1 MNSLELIKFYDK
13 DSYIQSLCSW
23 LSDSKIKQKALKG
36 LVGGLK
42 YLVPSVLFS
51 RLNNNFCFVVE
62 NKEVAF
68 SFYYNLKKILNK
80 KNVFLFPSLG
90 YKYYGSEKVENSN
103 VVLRGEVLSL
113 IQERER
119 EKKIIITY
127 PEAIFERVV
136 GKTQLSSQTLNLAL
150 GDEISY
156 LELESKLMSFGF
168 EQSDFIEEVGQ
179 YSIRGQVFDLYSF
192 AYSLPFRI
200 TFNENKIT
208 KISTFDIETQLS
220 VERKNQITIL
230 TNPSSINK
238 NSENVSLFE
247 YLDESFIVWV
257 QSKKDCALKIES
269 LYGKTKEA
277 YAGLSSKTDIVLSS
291 PPEKLF
297 INKKV
302 FNGCLDKFISV
313 DFGVFKTKKSVD
325 VEQTEASSESETLVS
340 SETTETNVTTTGG
353 NTVKSSEAITYE
365 ISDIYNESIEA
376 GMVEILNT
384 AGFELIDGGDL
395 DLEEQIETLK
405 ADYGEKG
412 KLSKAVQKSIKKN
425 IASEEISFY
434 IQGIFKIGSQEVD
447 AATGLKVVNVSVV
460 SAKMMH
466 KKEGKK
472 FWKTVA
478 TVAGNQRKGKGTT
491 YDEAI
496 NNAIRLCA
504 QSVAKQMVQKVNAK
518 GIK

>member
-1 MNSLELIKFYDK
+1 MKIIIFKFILLIIFFFNTSNLRAFEEVGKGTVSIATVESFEEKKELIISEAKQIACKDALKKYVSTFTIDK
-13 DSYIQSLCSW
+13 KKNYEKIKANVEKNFINYMVCDKIIDESLDTSANKYTIIVKANIDETKINQA
-23 LSDSKIKQKALKG
+23 LIEVSAIANASSDEASDIVLLMFSAKTKSIKQKDD
-36 LVGGLK
+36 
-42 YLVPSVLFS
+42 
-51 RLNNNFCFVVE
+51 
-62 NKEVAF
+62 
-68 SFYYNLKKILNK
+68 
-80 KNVFLFPSLG
+80 
-90 YKYYGSEKVENSN
+90 KV
-103 VVLRGEVLSL
+103 
-113 IQERER
+113 
-119 EKKIIITY
+119 
-127 PEAIFERVV
+127 
-136 GKTQLSSQTLNLAL
+136 
-150 GDEISY
+150 
-156 LELESKLMSFGF
+156 
-168 EQSDFIEEVGQ
+168 
-179 YSIRGQVFDLYSF
+179 
-192 AYSLPFRI
+192 
-200 TFNENKIT
+200 T
-208 KISTFDIETQLS
+208 K
-220 VERKNQITIL
+220 
-230 TNPSSINK
+230 
-238 NSENVSLFE
+238 
-247 YLDESFIVWV
+247 
-257 QSKKDCALKIES
+257 
-269 LYGKTKEA
+269 
-277 YAGLSSKTDIVLSS
+277 
-291 PPEKLF
+291 
-297 INKKV
+297 
-302 FNGCLDKFISV
+302 V
-313 DFGVFKTKKSVD
+313 DQTKKSVD
-325 VEQTEASSESETLVS
+325 VEQTEASSENETLVS

-353 NTVKSSEAITYE
+353 NTVKSSETITYE

-395 DLEEQIETLK
+395 DLEEQIESLK
-405 ADYGEKG
+405 TDYGEKG

>member
-1 MNSLELIKFYDK
+1 MIKLFFKIFSLIIFLLNTSYLHAFEEVGKGTISITAISSFEEKKELIIFEAKQIACKDALKKYVSTFTIDKKKNYDK
-13 DSYIQSLCSW
+13 IKSNIEKNFLNYMVCDKIIDENLDTSTSKYTILVKANIDEAKINQALIESSAIANTS
-23 LSDSKIKQKALKG
+23 SDEASDIVLLMFSAKTKSIKQKDD
-36 LVGGLK
+36 
-42 YLVPSVLFS
+42 
-51 RLNNNFCFVVE
+51 
-62 NKEVAF
+62 
-68 SFYYNLKKILNK
+68 
-80 KNVFLFPSLG
+80 
-90 YKYYGSEKVENSN
+90 KV
-103 VVLRGEVLSL
+103 
-113 IQERER
+113 
-119 EKKIIITY
+119 
-127 PEAIFERVV
+127 
-136 GKTQLSSQTLNLAL
+136 
-150 GDEISY
+150 
-156 LELESKLMSFGF
+156 
-168 EQSDFIEEVGQ
+168 
-179 YSIRGQVFDLYSF
+179 
-192 AYSLPFRI
+192 
-200 TFNENKIT
+200 T
-208 KISTFDIETQLS
+208 K
-220 VERKNQITIL
+220 
-230 TNPSSINK
+230 
-238 NSENVSLFE
+238 
-247 YLDESFIVWV
+247 
-257 QSKKDCALKIES
+257 
-269 LYGKTKEA
+269 
-277 YAGLSSKTDIVLSS
+277 
-291 PPEKLF
+291 
-297 INKKV
+297 
-302 FNGCLDKFISV
+302 V
-313 DFGVFKTKKSVD
+313 DQTKKSVD
-325 VEQTEASSESETLVS
+325 VEQTEATSESETLVS

-353 NTVKSSEAITYE
+353 NTVASSETITYE

-434 IQGIFKIGSQEVD
+434 IQGIFKIGSQEID

-478 TVAGNQRKGKGTT
+478 SVAGNQRKGKGTT